1 VIVFDGPEDYRKRI
15 EDPALNIDE
24 NCMLVVR
31 GTGPLGYP
39 GSAEVVN
46 MTAPGALVRKGFRML
61 PCMGDGRQSGTSD
74 SPSILHASPE
84 SAAGGNLAILRT
96 GDSVK
101 VDLKNRRV
109 DLLVSD
115 GEIAARRAALPETAL
130 RNDSP
135 WQQLYRAHVGQLDT
149 GACLEFA
156 VGYRDLRE
164 VVPRHSH

>member
-1 VIVFDGPEDYRKRI
+1 
-15 EDPALNIDE
+15 
-24 NCMLVVR
+24 MLVVR
-31 GTGPLGYP
+31 GTGPLGFP

-46 MTAPGALVRKGFRML
+46 MTPPGELVKKGFRML
-61 PCMGDGRQSGTSD
+61 PCLGDGRQSGTSD

-84 SAAGGNLAILRT
+84 SAAGGNLAILQT

-109 DLLVSD
+109 DLLLTD
-115 GEIAARRAALPETAL
+115 EEIAARRAALPDTVL

-149 GACLEFA
+149 GACLDFA
-156 VGYRDLRE
+156 VGYRDLKNI
-164 VVPRHSH
+164 VPRHSH